1 MTAYPAAGAKSG
13 PSAAAVYLLN
23 YRKPVDERKTGS
35 LTRTRNALDR
45 PAAEDIA
52 IKALTFLTSDPE
64 RLARFLALTGLG
76 PETIRAAA
84 GTPGFLKAV
93 LDHVAGHE
101 ELLVAFA
108 DEIGTRPETVVAARR
123 LLAAPGEAE

>member
-1 MTAYPAAGAKSG
+1 M
-13 PSAAAVYLLN
+13 
-23 YRKPVDERKTGS
+23 
-35 LTRTRNALDR
+35 RNRNTLDR

-52 IKALTFLTSDPE
+52 IKALTFLTGDPE

-84 GTPGFLKAV
+84 GSPGFLKAV

-101 ELLVAFA
+101 ELLVSLAG
-108 DEIGTRPETVVAARR
+108 EIGTRPETIVAARR
-123 LLAAPGEAE
+123 LLAAPGEAD

>member
-1 MTAYPAAGAKSG
+1 M
-13 PSAAAVYLLN
+13 
-23 YRKPVDERKTGS
+23 
-35 LTRTRNALDR
+35 RNRNTLDR

-84 GTPGFLKAV
+84 GSPGFLKAV

-101 ELLVAFA
+101 ELLLGLA
-108 DEIGTRPETVVAARR
+108 DEIGTRPETIVAARR
-123 LLAAPGEAE
+123 LLARPGDPE

>member
-1 MTAYPAAGAKSG
+1 MRT
-13 PSAAAVYLLN
+13 
-23 YRKPVDERKTGS
+23 RKT
-35 LTRTRNALDR
+35 LDR

-52 IKALTFLTSDPE
+52 IKALTFLSGDPE

-84 GTPGFLKAV
+84 GSPGFLKAV

-101 ELLVAFA
+101 ELLVGLAEA
-108 DEIGTRPETVVAARR
+108 IGARPETVVAARR
-123 LLAAPGEAE
+123 LLAIPGEAE

>member
-1 MTAYPAAGAKSG
+1 M
-13 PSAAAVYLLN
+13 
-23 YRKPVDERKTGS
+23 
-35 LTRTRNALDR
+35 RTRNSLDR
-45 PAAEDIA
+45 AAAEDIA
-52 IKALTFLTSDPE
+52 IKALTFLTGDPE

-84 GTPGFLKAV
+84 GSPGFLKAV

-101 ELLVAFA
+101 ELLVALA
-108 DEIGTRPETVVAARR
+108 AETGTRPETIVAARR

>member
-1 MTAYPAAGAKSG
+1 MRT
-13 PSAAAVYLLN
+13 
-23 YRKPVDERKTGS
+23 RKT
-35 LTRTRNALDR
+35 LDR

-52 IKALTFLTSDPE
+52 IKALTFLAGDQE

-84 GTPGFLKAV
+84 GSSGFLKAV

-101 ELLVAFA
+101 ELLVSLA
-108 DEIGTRPETVVAARR
+108 DEMATRPEAIVEARR
-123 LLAAPGEAE
+123 LLAAPGEPD

>member
-1 MTAYPAAGAKSG
+1 MHARET
-13 PSAAAVYLLN
+13 
-23 YRKPVDERKTGS
+23 
-35 LTRTRNALDR
+35 LDR

-52 IKALTFLTSDPE
+52 VKALTLLTRDQE

-84 GTPGFLKAV
+84 GSPGFLKAV

-101 ELLVAFA
+101 DLLVGLA
-108 DEIGTRPETVVAARR
+108 DEMGTRPETVVEARR
-123 LLAAPGEAE
+123 VLAGPGETD